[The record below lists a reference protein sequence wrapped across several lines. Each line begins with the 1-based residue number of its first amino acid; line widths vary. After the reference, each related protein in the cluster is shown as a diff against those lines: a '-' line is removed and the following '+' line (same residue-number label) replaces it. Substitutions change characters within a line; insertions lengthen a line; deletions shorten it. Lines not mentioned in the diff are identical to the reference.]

1 MSRNLTASILI
12 VLALGV
18 YFTVTAGMI
27 SDAKAVKAVNDQYA
41 SALSNATK
49 LVAVRDQVL
58 KDYKNISDTDRAR
71 LDKMIPSTVDNIRLI
86 IDLSSVALRH
96 GFSLSNIKAS
106 ASSNSSSNVG
116 NPASPNMSLPAG
128 TQPLSSSIA
137 ASIAAPVL
145 DTVTVSFGASAGYN
159 QFISFLQD
167 LEADLRVMDLTR
179 LSIGAGTGDLYSF
192 QVQFQTYWLRE

>member
-18 YFTVTAGMI
+18 YFTVTSGMI
-27 SDAKAVKAVNDQYA
+27 ADAKAVKSVNDQYA
-41 SALSNATK
+41 SALSNAAK
-49 LVAVRDQVL
+49 LISVRDQVL
-58 KDYKNISDTDRAR
+58 KEYKDISDADRAR

-96 GFSLSNIKAS
+96 GFSLSSIKAS

-116 NPASPNMSLPAG
+116 NPASPNMSLPSG
-128 TQPLSSSIA
+128 TQPAGSAISSIA
-137 ASIAAPVL
+137 APIL
-145 DTVTVSFGASAGYN
+145 DTVTVSFGASADYN

-167 LEADLRVMDLTR
+167 LEANLRVMDLTR
-179 LSIGAGTGDLYSF
+179 LSIGAGEGNLYGF

>member
-18 YFTVTAGMI
+18 YFTVTSGIIA
-27 SDAKAVKAVNDQYA
+27 DAKAVKSVNDQYA

-49 LVAVRDQVL
+49 LIAVRDQVL
-58 KDYKNISDTDRAR
+58 KEYKDISDADRSR

-96 GFSLSNIKAS
+96 GFSLSSIKAS

-116 NPASPNMSLPAG
+116 NHASPNMSLPSG
-128 TQPLSSSIA
+128 TQPLGSSI

-145 DTVTVSFGASAGYN
+145 DTVTVSFGASADYN

-167 LEADLRVMDLTR
+167 LEADLRVMDLTH
-179 LSIGAGTGDLYSF
+179 LSIGAGEGNLYSF
-192 QVQFQTYWLRE
+192 QVQFETYWLRE